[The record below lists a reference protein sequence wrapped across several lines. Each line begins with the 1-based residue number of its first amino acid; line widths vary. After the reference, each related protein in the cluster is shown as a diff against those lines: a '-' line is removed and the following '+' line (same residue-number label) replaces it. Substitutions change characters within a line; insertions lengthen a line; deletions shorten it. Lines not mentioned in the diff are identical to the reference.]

1 MISSELL
8 NLTGRQDLLAVSTKK
23 ERVDKTYIRTNEKF
37 PELLAVNTEPRE
49 TVDRIY
55 GRTSERQHQ
64 EKQKQNRPQN
74 EQIDRTC

>member
-8 NLTGRQDLLAVSTKK
+8 NLTVRQDLLAVSTEK
-23 ERVDKTYIRTNEKF
+23 ERVDRTYTRTNEKF

-55 GRTSERQHQ
+55 SRTTGRQHQ
-64 EKQKQNRPQN
+64 EEQNRQQN